1 VSAVLA
7 AALSFTGVTAPFL
20 IFAAVTAPSLICF
33 TPTLFLGRLVAA
45 QAVPPPSSRRRQ
57 RVEMTFE

>member
-1 VSAVLA
+1 VPSWRR
-7 AALSFTGVTAPFL
+7 PFL